1 VETIYAS
8 TNQSLPVV
16 INKKKSLA
24 SLGQDSL
31 QRLPSVS
38 QSTEKPLVV
47 KTKTTLPI
55 DIKLAGIKPSV
66 KLDQIIVGYVKDARD
81 SKASIRVSTKAHI
94 DLKLEEYDIKPT
106 YRNYQ
111 DAPAYQYGRA
121 VDIDERD
128 SGDLLCVTA
137 YVKEIYQYHR
147 EQEHRSVARPTM
159 HRQVAVTVNMRT
171 MLVDWLSEVHHK
183 LKFKAETFYLTV
195 NIIDRYLAKKTDVA
209 RNKFQLVGTTALL
222 IASKYEDIY
231 PAEINDLV
239 EACDSE
245 YLSDEIVECE
255 KAVLET
261 LNYQLSIPTIYTF
274 LLRYLNAAHATRE
287 LCYLVSYIAEC
298 TLHSYGMM
306 TRFKP
311 SQLAAAAVLIGRKAL
326 GRNAWSPTLLRYS
339 DYRREDVTHVAEL
352 MIVNVKQLISS
363 TKLVYLSKKYGSK
376 KFQGVAT
383 IKLPSEL

>member
-1 VETIYAS
+1 MVERGSSQTE
-8 TNQSLPVV
+8 V
-16 INKKKSLA
+16 
-24 SLGQDSL
+24 QD
-31 QRLPSVS
+31 
-38 QSTEKPLVV
+38 
-47 KTKTTLPI
+47 
-55 DIKLAGIKPSV
+55 
-66 KLDQIIVGYVKDARD
+66 
-81 SKASIRVSTKAHI
+81 
-94 DLKLEEYDIKPT
+94 
-106 YRNYQ
+106 
-111 DAPAYQYGRA
+111 
-121 VDIDERD
+121 
-128 SGDLLCVTA
+128 
-137 YVKEIYQYHR
+137 
-147 EQEHRSVARPTM
+147 
-159 HRQVAVTVNMRT
+159 
-171 MLVDWLSEVHHK
+171 
-183 LKFKAETFYLTV
+183 LTV

-255 KAVLET
+255 KAVLDT

-339 DYRREDVTHVAEL
+339 DYRREDVTPVAKL
-352 MIVNVKQLISS
+352 MIVNMKQLISS

>member
-1 VETIYAS
+1 METIYAS
-8 TNQSLPVV
+8 TNRSLPVAN
-16 INKKKSLA
+16 NKKKSLA

-38 QSTEKPLVV
+38 QSTKKPPVV
-47 KTKTTLPI
+47 KMKTTLPI
-55 DIKLAGIKPSV
+55 DIKLAGIKPTV
-66 KLDQIIVGYVKDARD
+66 KLDQLVGYVKDARD
-81 SKASIRVSTKAHI
+81 SKASIRVSTKTHTDI
-94 DLKLEEYDIKPT
+94 KLEEYDIKPT

-111 DAPAYQYGRA
+111 DKPAYQHGRA

-128 SGDLLCVTA
+128 SGDPLCVTA

-159 HRQVAVTVNMRT
+159 HRQVAVTVSMRII
-171 MLVDWLSEVHHK
+171 LVDWLCEVHYK
-183 LKFKAETFYLTV
+183 LELKAETLYLTV
-195 NIIDRYLAKKTDVA
+195 NIIDRYLAKKIDVA
-209 RNKFQLVGTTALL
+209 MNKLQLVGTTALL
-222 IASKYEDIY
+222 IASKYEEIY
-231 PAEINDLV
+231 PAEIDDLV
-239 EACDSE
+239 EACNSA

-274 LLRYLNAAHATRE
+274 LLRYLNAAHATLE
-287 LCYLVSYIAEC
+287 LCYLASYIAEGA
-298 TLHSYGMM
+298 LLSYGML

-326 GRNAWSPTLLRYS
+326 GRNAWSPTLLKYS
-339 DYRREDVTHVAEL
+339 DYRREDVTPVAEL
-352 MIVNVKQLISS
+352 MIVNMKQLISS

>member
-8 TNQSLPVV
+8 TNRSLPVV
-16 INKKKSLA
+16 VNKKKSLA

-55 DIKLAGIKPSV
+55 DNKLAGIKPSV

-81 SKASIRVSTKAHI
+81 SKASITKTHI

-128 SGDLLCVTA
+128 SGDPLCVTA

-183 LKFKAETFYLTV
+183 LKFKAETLYLTV
-195 NIIDRYLAKKTDVA
+195 NIIDRYLSKKTDVA

-245 YLSDEIVECE
+245 YLSDEIVGCE
-255 KAVLET
+255 KALLDT

-339 DYRREDVTHVAEL
+339 DYRREDVTPVAEL
-352 MIVNVKQLISS
+352 MIVNMKQLISS

>member
-1 VETIYAS
+1 METIYAS
-8 TNQSLPVV
+8 TNRSLPVV

-128 SGDLLCVTA
+128 SGDPLCVTA
-137 YVKEIYQYHR
+137 YVKDIYQYHR

-159 HRQVAVTVNMRT
+159 HRQVAVTVSMRT
-171 MLVDWLSEVHHK
+171 ILVDWLCEVHHK
-183 LKFKAETFYLTV
+183 LKLKAETLYLTV

-222 IASKYEDIY
+222 IASKYEEIY
-231 PAEINDLV
+231 PAEIDDLV
-239 EACDSE
+239 EACDSA
-245 YLSDEIVECE
+245 YLSDEFVECE

-261 LNYQLSIPTIYTF
+261 LNYQLSIPTIHMF

-326 GRNAWSPTLLRYS
+326 GRNAWSPTLLRCS
-339 DYRREDVTHVAEL
+339 DYRREDVTPVAEL
-352 MIVNVKQLISS
+352 MIVNMKQLISS

>member
-1 VETIYAS
+1 M
-8 TNQSLPVV
+8 
-16 INKKKSLA
+16 
-24 SLGQDSL
+24 GQDSL

-81 SKASIRVSTKAHI
+81 SKASIRVSTKSHI

-128 SGDLLCVTA
+128 SGDPLCVTA
-137 YVKEIYQYHR
+137 YVKDIYQYHR

-159 HRQVAVTVNMRT
+159 HRQVAVTVSMRT
-171 MLVDWLSEVHHK
+171 ILVDWLCEVHHK
-183 LKFKAETFYLTV
+183 LKLKAETLYLTV

-222 IASKYEDIY
+222 IASKYEEIY
-231 PAEINDLV
+231 PAEIDDLV
-239 EACDSE
+239 EACDSA
-245 YLSDEIVECE
+245 YLSDEFVECE

-261 LNYQLSIPTIYTF
+261 LNYQLSIPTIHMF

-326 GRNAWSPTLLRYS
+326 GRNAWSPTLLRCS
-339 DYRREDVTHVAEL
+339 DYRREDVTPVAEL
-352 MIVNVKQLISS
+352 MIVNMKQLISS

>member
-1 VETIYAS
+1 METIYAS
-8 TNQSLPVV
+8 TNRSLPVV

-81 SKASIRVSTKAHI
+81 SKASIRDSTKTHI
-94 DLKLEEYDIKPT
+94 DLKLEEYDIKTT

-128 SGDLLCVTA
+128 SGDPLCVTA

-159 HRQVAVTVNMRT
+159 HRQVAVTVSMRT
-171 MLVDWLSEVHHK
+171 ILVDWLCEVHHK
-183 LKFKAETFYLTV
+183 LELKAETLYLTV
-195 NIIDRYLAKKTDVA
+195 NIIDRYLAKKIDVA

-245 YLSDEIVECE
+245 YHSDEIVECE

-339 DYRREDVTHVAEL
+339 DYRREDVTPVAEL
-352 MIVNVKQLISS
+352 MVVNMKQLISS
-363 TKLVYLSKKYGSK
+363 TKLVYLSKKYGST